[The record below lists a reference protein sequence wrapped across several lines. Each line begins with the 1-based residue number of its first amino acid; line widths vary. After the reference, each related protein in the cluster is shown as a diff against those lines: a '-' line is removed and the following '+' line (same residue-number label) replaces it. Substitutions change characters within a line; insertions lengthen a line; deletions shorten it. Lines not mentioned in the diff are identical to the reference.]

1 MPDDTLAGSSGA
13 RHYEVALLGDV
24 QVRPTVAPI
33 PGGFECPL
41 TLEIMKDPVMTVGGQ
56 VFERLAIEK
65 WFREGERT
73 CSTKADRCFEPF
85 TGAVASNNYNTCSY

>member
-33 PGGFECPL
+33 PGGFECPVL
-41 TLEIMKDPVMTVGGQ
+41 
-56 VFERLAIEK
+56 ERLAIEK

-73 CSTKADRCFEPF
+73 CSAKADECVQNA
-85 TGAVASNNYNTCSY
+85 T

>member
-1 MPDDTLAGSSGA
+1 M
-13 RHYEVALLGDV
+13 ALLGDV

-73 CSTKADRCFEPF
+73 CSAKADECVQNA
-85 TGAVASNNYNTCSY
+85 T